1 MIFGSDA
8 FGDHSSI
15 GVLQLVGTSPPVP
28 VPVSE
33 IVIVS
38 DSEDSDS
45 VTLLLYCNAQCF
57 PLSAFV
63 RIARIKLN

>member
-15 GVLQLVGTSPPVP
+15 GVLQLVGTSP
-28 VPVSE
+28 SE

-45 VTLLLYCNAQCF
+45 VSLLLYCNAQCF